1 MLDSFEIPGFGK
13 IDIAEIYSYYDG
25 PVLFSGVREATQSL
39 YLIVFA
45 DEDDDK
51 DTWLCVMISPERL
64 KQVEAGEI
72 DLHDAFAK
80 PEQGWLTYVQVKGR
94 NLRGIGFCTSRE
106 SPVKLLSVE
115 RRIFRRESASRLN
128 LKRNKGNVAARY
140 YSP

>member
-39 YLIVFA
+39 YLIVAA

-64 KQVEAGEI
+64 KQVEDGQI

-80 PEQGWLTYVQVKGR
+80 PEQGWLTYVQVKGETFLGLVSAPVAKVPS
-94 NLRGIGFCTSRE
+94 NFFPLKGEFLGE
-106 SPVKLLSVE
+106 SQQVD
-115 RRIFRRESASRLN
+115 
-128 LKRNKGNVAARY
+128 Y
-140 YSP
+140 T